1 MVGVRPGKGEHHEG
15 IGDRLRRERL
25 VKHLSL
31 EEVSSQ
37 LHIPLN
43 QLLALESDDYSI
55 FSAELYARGA
65 YSAYEKF
72 LGIDT
77 NTSSHA
83 FLRSLSS
90 VRQHIP
96 LTLHT
101 PASWLERL
109 IHPTVILTAVGLF
122 LALLVGGYIAWQL
135 ESFWRLPDVIVSE
148 PIDSVITGDHVM
160 ISGTTEDKAQV
171 TINEEN
177 ILLRTD
183 SSFSV
188 PLILHTGINTVRIEA
203 KNSAGRVRTKQLF
216 LLRS

>member
-1 MVGVRPGKGEHHEG
+1 M
-15 IGDRLRRERL
+15 
-25 VKHLSL
+25 
-31 EEVSSQ
+31 
-37 LHIPLN
+37 
-43 QLLALESDDYSI
+43 
-55 FSAELYARGA
+55 
-65 YSAYEKF
+65 
-72 LGIDT
+72 
-77 NTSSHA
+77 
-83 FLRSLSS
+83 
-90 VRQHIP
+90 
-96 LTLHT
+96 
-101 PASWLERL
+101 
-109 IHPTVILTAVGLF
+109 
-122 LALLVGGYIAWQL
+122 
-135 ESFWRLPDVIVSE
+135 WRLPDVIVSE